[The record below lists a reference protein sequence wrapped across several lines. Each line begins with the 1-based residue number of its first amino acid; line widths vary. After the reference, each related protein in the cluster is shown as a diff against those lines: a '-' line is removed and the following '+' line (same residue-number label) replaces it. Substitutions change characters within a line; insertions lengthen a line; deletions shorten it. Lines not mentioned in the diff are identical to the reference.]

1 MFCPPPKRCG
11 LKLRKHIAT
20 AVARLLLL
28 ALFGVLLSATV
39 SGAGEASSLW
49 GSSTWFDWADYR
61 AAIGIRAWLPR
72 LASGSIDTGEV
83 SYDLKTDFG
92 MISDPEPFREFWA
105 EMYIDRLGIRLRV
118 EEDNTFKGRVGLGTD
133 ADTIRSSEL
142 ETNTAVL
149 GLDVDLIRYPFLR
162 LGVDYDYYFGE
173 LKFHDRRSPDP
184 SQWTMLAVGG
194 RQPMTVGVHG
204 LAIPTR
210 IRGVPI
216 TVQARLRIPVPFVLK
231 GEDARITE
239 WEISGGLRPAIWETS
254 LYAHSTFSVGLSGG
268 FKAVNLETEVISPDG
283 REAKLKARW
292 QGAFIELGLAF

>member
-1 MFCPPPKRCG
+1 LIF
-11 LKLRKHIAT
+11 RKHVAT

-49 GSSTWFDWADYR
+49 GSSTWFDWSDYR
-61 AAIGIRAWLPR
+61 AAIGFRAWLPR
-72 LASGSIDTGEV
+72 LASGSIDTEAV
-83 SYDLKTDFG
+83 SYDLKTDLG

-173 LKFHDRRSPDP
+173 IKLHDRRSPDP
-184 SQWTMLAVGG
+184 SQWTVLEVGG

-210 IRGVPI
+210 VRGVPI
-216 TVQARLRIPVPFVLK
+216 TVQARVRFPVPFVLK
-231 GEDARITE
+231 GADARITE

-254 LYAHSTFSVGLSGG
+254 LCAHSTFSVGLSGG
-268 FKAVNLETEVISPDG
+268 FRAVNLETDVVHPDG

-292 QGAFIELGLAF
+292 QGAFIELGLVF